1 MNVKFKSAI
10 AVAALALGASAA
22 QAGTTPGEIVFSI
35 WNNVTSASGFTFDTG
50 LNSST
55 FTGSSTASFT
65 LGAGA
70 VAAYNSGQ
78 AQWNLFASTSAGNLL
93 TSTVSNL
100 PIDIGTGSNAGGSD
114 IAVSNALGAAG
125 TYYVTLS
132 NNQVSSQAV
141 TGAVWANAMS
151 QGGQQLGDKTDKI
164 GAGSVYFE
172 SLSGADGS
180 ASLFSGTWTLA
191 FNAAAGL
198 ATAATLTWN
207 PTSTG
212 AVPLPAAVW
221 LLGSGLMGLA
231 GVGRRRKVTAA

>member
-1 MNVKFKSAI
+1 MNVKFKSTL
-10 AVAALALGASAA
+10 AVAALALGASVA
-22 QAGTTPGEIVFSI
+22 QASIPADEIVFSI
-35 WNNVTSASGFTFDTG
+35 WNNNLSNNGLTFDTG
-50 LNSST
+50 LN
-55 FTGSSTASFT
+55 GSSFDATTGHSYT
-65 LGAGA
+65 LGAAA
-70 VAAYNSGQ
+70 VAAFNSGQ

-100 PIDIGTGSNAGGSD
+100 AIDIGTGSNAGGSD

-132 NNQVSSQAV
+132 NNQVSSAAV

-172 SLSGADGS
+172 SLSAADGS
-180 ASLFSGTWTLA
+180 ATLFSGTWTLS
-191 FNAAAGL
+191 FNAAAGQ

-207 PTSTG
+207 PT

-231 GVGRRRKVTAA
+231 GVGRRRKITAA

>member
-1 MNVKFKSAI
+1 MNVKFKSAL

-55 FTGSSTASFT
+55 FTGSSSASFT

-78 AQWNLFASTSAGNLL
+78 AQWNLFASSSAGNLL
-93 TSTVSNL
+93 TSTISNKAA
-100 PIDIGTGSNAGGSD
+100 DIGTGANAGDTD
-114 IAVSNALGAAG
+114 IAVSSALSAAG
-125 TYYVTLS
+125 SYYSTLS
-132 NNQVSSQAV
+132 SNQVSSLAT

-151 QGGQQLGDKTDKI
+151 SGGQQIGDKTDQV
-164 GAGSVYFE
+164 GAGSVFFE
-172 SLSGADGS
+172 TLSGLDGS
-180 ASLFSGTWTLA
+180 ATLFSGTWTLS
-191 FNAAAGL
+191 FNGAVGS
-198 ATAATLTWN
+198 ATAATLSWI
-207 PTSTG
+207 PTSTS
-212 AVPLPAAVW
+212 VPLPAAVW

-231 GVGRRRKVTAA
+231 GVGRRRKGSAA